1 MGEYKKIELSA
12 DDVIGEAQKTLLDLV
27 REAHIKAM
35 QEGIQANTVL
45 LSEHFAK
52 VNGFPFV
59 SGNTFIDI
67 PPMICGLEVRVT
79 NELPEKYDFA
89 VVEAPMTERERL
101 IRETEERVKD
111 EIATKLALLIKNI
124 FVTCGD
130 IFDFDS
136 SYVIDR
142 LAKELKNEL

>member
-1 MGEYKKIELSA
+1 MIEKKHVYEKITGDMLEESKISLQ
-12 DDVIGEAQKTLLDLV
+12 DMI

-59 SGNTFIDI
+59 SGNYFIDI

-89 VVEAPMTERERL
+89 VISPGL
-101 IRETEERVKD
+101 ISVRMKS
-111 EIATKLALLIKNI
+111 TKGSIHSLR
-124 FVTCGD
+124 FVTHAGQ
-130 IFDFDS
+130 
-136 SYVIDR
+136 
-142 LAKELKNEL
+142 